1 MWVELDNEKGKVDI
15 SANELQKLQNTIDY
29 MKSAISDAVVHSISA
44 NVKLKYIHECNRIHE
59 LASEL
64 IAEIRVRDNQDG

>member
-1 MWVELDNEKGKVDI
+1 MELDNEKDKVDI
-15 SANELQKLQNTIDY
+15 TVVELQKLQNTIDY
-29 MKSAISDAVVHSISA
+29 MLSAMIDVAGRSCGIKA
-44 NVKLKYIHECNRIHE
+44 KMKYKHECCRIHE

>member
-1 MWVELDNEKGKVDI
+1 MEFANEKDKVDI

-59 LASEL
+59 LASGL
-64 IAEIRVRDNQDG
+64 MAEIRERDNQAR

>member
-1 MWVELDNEKGKVDI
+1 MESNNEKGEVDI
-15 SANELQKLQNTIDY
+15 SAEELQKLQNTIDY
-29 MKSAISDAVVHSISA
+29 MKSAISDAVIHSISA

-64 IAEIRVRDNQDG
+64 IAEIRVRDKT